1 MSDISL
7 DDMNMMEKVLTA
19 ICLVLAVA
27 TAQCFLCASPPEK
40 KKLSQADILE
50 VRLNCLQEDI
60 VSLKAHNIIHTEVL
74 DDLKELREMVSSLR
88 RELRQKND
96 LLVEGLC
103 IAGHEKGDIVTW
115 TKTLKSKMNL
125 I

>member
-1 MSDISL
+1 
-7 DDMNMMEKVLTA
+7 MEKVLTVV
-19 ICLVLAVA
+19 CLVLSV
-27 TAQCFLCASPPEK
+27 TMFQCLFCDSK
-40 KKLSQADILE
+40 SQKKLSQTDLLE
-50 VRLNCLQEDI
+50 MRLGHLQEDI
-60 VSLKAHNIIHTEVL
+60 VSLKAHKIIHMEFL
-74 DDLKELREMVSSLR
+74 DDLNELREIVSSLR

-103 IAGHEKGDIVTW
+103 LVGHEKGDIVTW